1 MLFTIT
7 IPYLL
12 WAMFLSERLF
22 HRVWSFSLFTLSW
35 LISDIFSLPNY
46 SIPKILLTMFNFL
59 ICAALSPLQVVL
71 FRGSVCMKR
80 ERITIF
86 SPSDVTSRDTFLAE
100 FVPVNCGLFMGWWL
114 IVLSV
119 SSTFTVLIRIHRQLQ
134 NHAHLKRCHGFV
146 ICYRKKIWTVASWP
160 LITIRD
166 GWAMPWA
173 SR

>member
-100 FVPVNCGLFMGWWL
+100 FVPVNCGLFMG
-114 IVLSV
+114 
-119 SSTFTVLIRIHRQLQ
+119 
-134 NHAHLKRCHGFV
+134 
-146 ICYRKKIWTVASWP
+146 
-160 LITIRD
+160 
-166 GWAMPWA
+166 
-173 SR
+173 